1 MKLFLIF
8 TAQSLICEQTPEDI
22 TVPCVQAGPD
32 YIKEQCIS
40 VSWTELQP
48 GLIEVQCEPVVIA
61 AAPPLTPEQMKQM
74 LTSINQ
80 DKE

>member
-32 YIKEQCIS
+32 YLKEQCNS

-48 GLIEVQCEPVVIA
+48 GLIEVQCEPVIIA